1 MNILFFVKYFKDKA
15 SSRVRGF
22 LLAEELSK
30 KKNITI
36 DIVWGSQKRRIFKF
50 IIKLLTHDTIYFQKQ
65 YSVVDVNLNKLARRM
80 GKKTLFDLD
89 DAPFGLYHNQK
100 ALQKAIMMMK
110 ISSAVIVGSRKLNE
124 FARKFNN
131 CTYLIPSSINTA
143 CYMPKKKSNNFE
155 SVTLGWIG
163 DGAGYKQ
170 DLLMLIRPLERLAE
184 KFSLKL
190 IIIGALGQKEI
201 HAAFNVLK
209 NADVTII
216 DSLDW
221 ADPLAV
227 PAAIQEF
234 DIGLYPLLDNDYNRY
249 KCGFK
254 ALEYMAM
261 QVPVVASPVGQTS
274 VIIEDG
280 KEGFLVSDEE
290 QWYEKLK
297 MLIENEELRKKM
309 GAMGRKKVESSY
321 SLKIC
326 ANKFAAV
333 LENLKESR

>member
-1 MNILFFVKYFKDKA
+1 MNILFFLRYFRNKA

-22 LLAEELSK
+22 FLAEELSK

-65 YSVVDVNLNKLARRM
+65 YSVIDVNLNKLARRM

-100 ALQKAIMMMK
+100 ALQKAILMMK
-110 ISSAVIVGSRKLNE
+110 ISSAVIVGSRKLKQ
-124 FARKFNN
+124 FAQNFNN
-131 CTYLIPSSINTA
+131 CTHIINSSIKLK
-143 CYMPKKKSNNFE
+143 YYKPKKKSEKFKF
-155 SVTLGWIG
+155 VTLGWIG
-163 DGAGYKQ
+163 DGVGYKQ
-170 DLLMLIRPLERLAE
+170 DLSLLIRPLEQLAK
-184 KFSLKL
+184 KFPLKL

-201 HAAFNVLK
+201 YSAFNALK
-209 NADVTII
+209 NVDVTII
-216 DSLDW
+216 DSIDW

-227 PAAIQEF
+227 PSAIQEF
-234 DIGLYPLLDNDYNRY
+234 DIGLYPLLDNEYNRY

-261 QVPVVASPVGQTS
+261 QVPVIASPVGQTS

-309 GAMGRKKVESSY
+309 GAMGRKKVESNY

-326 ANKFAAV
+326 ANKFAGV
-333 LENLKESR
+333 LKNLKESR